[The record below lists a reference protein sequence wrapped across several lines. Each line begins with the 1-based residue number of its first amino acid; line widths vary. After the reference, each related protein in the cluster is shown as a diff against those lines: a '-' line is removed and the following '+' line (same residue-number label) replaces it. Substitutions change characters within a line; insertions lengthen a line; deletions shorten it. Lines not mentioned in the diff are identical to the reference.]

1 MYSKPRAAKRLYF
14 DVIPRA
20 VDDYLGHLAGFAKE
34 ADPARRLENPVWHI
48 HDGAPPAPQAGLSF
62 SILLN
67 LAGVCNTEDPQVLWG
82 FISRYAPEASPETAP
97 MLDRLAG
104 HAVAYYRDFVKPRKA
119 YRAPDQI
126 ERAALED
133 LLAELEA
140 LPAGAEAEAIQTQVY
155 EVGKRHPFPEL
166 KAWFRA
172 LYEVLLGQSQGPR
185 MGSFIALYGLD
196 ESKALIRRALAGEEV
211 SGA

>member
-1 MYSKPRAAKRLYF
+1 
-14 DVIPRA
+14 
-20 VDDYLGHLAGFAKE
+20 
-34 ADPARRLENPVWHI
+34 
-48 HDGAPPAPQAGLSF
+48 
-62 SILLN
+62 
-67 LAGVCNTEDPQVLWG
+67 
-82 FISRYAPEASPETAP
+82 